1 MCLSQNEKLE
11 CLNFEGPKKRQENGA
26 FCRKDISGN
35 VGSSISGVG
44 TRKKLPK
51 QGKENGLAG
60 CFHIGAAGRWR
71 TTMCCPYGHKR
82 LNFHPI
88 SKSAIT
94 TDGDDYLCVIQL
106 KVRCQCPMPMMMMR
120 RRHKSKSF
128 PSYLPISNDLHRAL
142 FGKSESVNGETIR
155 AVRGCLEF
163 CRNGGN
169 SIYLV
174 KFQPDTIF
182 K

>member
-1 MCLSQNEKLE
+1 MGPPYQEFGRENWASREKKS
-11 CLNFEGPKKRQENGA
+11 GGA
-26 FCRKDISGN
+26 
-35 VGSSISGVG
+35 SILGIATG
-44 TRKKLPK
+44 WW
-51 QGKENGLAG
+51 
-60 CFHIGAAGRWR
+60 RWWR
-71 TTMCCPYGHKR
+71 RPYGRKR

-106 KVRCQCPMPMMMMR
+106 KVQCQCPMAMMMR

>member
-1 MCLSQNEKLE
+1 
-11 CLNFEGPKKRQENGA
+11 
-26 FCRKDISGN
+26 
-35 VGSSISGVG
+35 
-44 TRKKLPK
+44 
-51 QGKENGLAG
+51 
-60 CFHIGAAGRWR
+60 
-71 TTMCCPYGHKR
+71 MCCPYGHKR

-155 AVRGCLEF
+155 PVRVLKYFIFAEMLLFLSNCQLHKQYNIPNITLASRKNKSEDIQAAKKV
-163 CRNGGN
+163 NEVT
-169 SIYLV
+169 SIS
-174 KFQPDTIF
+174 F
-182 K
+182 

>member
-1 MCLSQNEKLE
+1 
-11 CLNFEGPKKRQENGA
+11 
-26 FCRKDISGN
+26 
-35 VGSSISGVG
+35 
-44 TRKKLPK
+44 
-51 QGKENGLAG
+51 
-60 CFHIGAAGRWR
+60 
-71 TTMCCPYGHKR
+71 MCCPYGHKR

-106 KVRCQCPMPMMMMR
+106 KVRCQCPMAMMMR

-155 AVRGCLEF
+155 AVRGCLKF
-163 CRNGGN
+163 CRNGEN